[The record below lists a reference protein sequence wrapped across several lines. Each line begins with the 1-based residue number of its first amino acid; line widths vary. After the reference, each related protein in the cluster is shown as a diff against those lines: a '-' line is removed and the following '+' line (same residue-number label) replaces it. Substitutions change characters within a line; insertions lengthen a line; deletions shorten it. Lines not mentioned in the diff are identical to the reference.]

1 MNTTKVTTFTI
12 ILLFGFNVFNLF
24 QINELNKNFD
34 ELLKKSTT
42 QEKII
47 RILKNDYEEFKKETE
62 DYKDLKT
69 NQINDIEFQTELN
82 RSEQELQNDII
93 ENQIN
98 DIENKQY

>member
-12 ILLFGFNVFNLF
+12 ILLFGITVFNLF

-47 RILKNDYEEFKKETE
+47 KILKNDFEDFKKENDE
-62 DYKDLKT
+62 YKKLKT

-98 DIENKQY
+98 DIENKQN

>member
-12 ILLFGFNVFNLF
+12 ILLFGITVFNLF
-24 QINELNKNFD
+24 QINQLNKNFD

-47 RILKNDYEEFKKETE
+47 KILKNDFEDFKKENDE
-62 DYKDLKT
+62 YKKLKT

-98 DIENKQY
+98 DIENKQN

>member
-12 ILLFGFNVFNLF
+12 ILLFGINVFNLF

>member
-12 ILLFGFNVFNLF
+12 ILLFGITVFNLF

-47 RILKNDYEEFKKETE
+47 KILKNDFEDFKKENE
-62 DYKDLKT
+62 EYKKFKT
-69 NQINDIEFQTELN
+69 NQINDIEFQMELN

-98 DIENKQY
+98 DIENKQN